1 MTELFDTYGK
11 SYREVVQSSIDFSG
25 MRYDFFTQ
33 AKADL
38 LRDVVAAHFGADV
51 KPTLLDV
58 GCGIGSLH
66 PFVRDHFVRLCGVDV
81 SEESLAQARLSNPTV
96 EYKAYKGMLLPCAD
110 DEFDVVFAACVM
122 HHVPPRD
129 WPAFLREARRVVRP
143 GGLVCIVEHNP
154 FNPLTRLAVRRCP
167 FDADAV
173 LLRAGKTRQL
183 LRDAGLRQVSHAYFL
198 LLPSAAPLA
207 RRVEGMFSTLPFG
220 AQYMAFG
227 EVPPGASVRRGA
239 AERLPHASR
248 AAA

>member
-25 MRYDFFTQ
+25 LPYDFFTQ

-38 LRDVVAAHFGADV
+38 LRDVVAAHFGAGA
-51 KPTLLDV
+51 KPALLDV
-58 GCGIGSLH
+58 GCGVGSLH
-66 PFVRDHFVRLCGVDV
+66 PFVRDHFVRLRGVDV
-81 SEESLAQARLSNPTV
+81 SDASLAQARASNPAV
-96 EYKAYKGMLLPCAD
+96 EYKAYKGLLLPCAD

-122 HHVPPRD
+122 HHVAPAD

-154 FNPLTRLAVRRCP
+154 FNPLTRLAVSRCP

-173 LLRAGKTRQL
+173 LLRAGRTRQL
-183 LRDAGLRQVSHAYFL
+183 LRDAGLRQVRHEYFL

-207 RRVEGMFSTLPFG
+207 RRIEGMFSRLPLG

-227 EVPPGASVRRGA
+227 EVPPGASARHVAVGP
-239 AERLPHASR
+239 LPDARS